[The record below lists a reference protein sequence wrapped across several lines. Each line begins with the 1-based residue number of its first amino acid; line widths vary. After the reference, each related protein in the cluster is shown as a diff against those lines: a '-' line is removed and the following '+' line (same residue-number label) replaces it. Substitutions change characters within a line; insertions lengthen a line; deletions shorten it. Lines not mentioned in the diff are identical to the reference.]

1 MYFDRN
7 LHVSYIFSDLLFSEF
22 LKGRI
27 SEKKIKAKCYSRNL
41 EILIFELWQEKPARY
56 THQFS
61 KTITL
66 NCRFAAKK
74 DPVIMPKYWK
84 KKALENGERGTYT
97 NLVDM

>member
-41 EILIFELWQEKPARY
+41 EILIFEL
-56 THQFS
+56 
-61 KTITL
+61 
-66 NCRFAAKK
+66 
-74 DPVIMPKYWK
+74 
-84 KKALENGERGTYT
+84 
-97 NLVDM
+97 